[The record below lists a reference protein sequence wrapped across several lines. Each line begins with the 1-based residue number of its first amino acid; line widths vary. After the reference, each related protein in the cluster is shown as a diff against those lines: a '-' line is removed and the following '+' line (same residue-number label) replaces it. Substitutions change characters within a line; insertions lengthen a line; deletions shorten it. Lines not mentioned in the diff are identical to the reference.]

1 MNAHKTLGY
10 WVGFVLITLL
20 LIGCSGKQEN
30 VTRKVGE
37 PVSNGSN
44 TITVTEVQRAPFN
57 IPGFN
62 NNDILS
68 VTVVSETAPFNGE
81 TVQTSNANL
90 TDSQGNTFDAN
101 GAGIDERDSTKAY
114 FTFVIP
120 QSSKG
125 LEFHF
130 LDYPAISMDD
140 DSTATLA
147 RSGFLTYSEV
157 LDTYPKGTE
166 LCKTE
171 ASLDGIGDGGNWLLK
186 GNVEFKNSQM
196 QVKCYGTKITVNVSV
211 TIDGNAYPPGTLL
224 TVDKDL
230 NWIEVSSWK

>member
-1 MNAHKTLGY
+1 MNVHKTLGY
-10 WVGFVLITLL
+10 LVGFVLIALL
-20 LIGCSGKQEN
+20 LVGCGGKQEN
-30 VTRKVGE
+30 VPIKLGE

-57 IPGFN
+57 LPGFN
-62 NNDILS
+62 NYDILS

-81 TVQTSNANL
+81 TVQTSNVKL
-90 TDSQGNTFDAN
+90 KDSQGNTFDAN
-101 GAGIDERDSTKAY
+101 GAGIDERESTKAY

-125 LEFHF
+125 LEFYF
-130 LDYPAISMDD
+130 LDYPAISMDG

-147 RSGFLTYSEV
+147 RSGSLTYSEV
-157 LDTYPKGTE
+157 LDTYPNGTE

-186 GNVEFKNSQM
+186 LQNM
-196 QVKCYGTKITVNVSV
+196 
-211 TIDGNAYPPGTLL
+211 
-224 TVDKDL
+224 
-230 NWIEVSSWK
+230 